1 MKQKKIYLEAIRI
14 FAIFFVVY
22 VHTGIEA
29 AEHYTIAGS
38 TFSYILSL
46 VLYAIAQISVPL
58 FFMVTGAV
66 LLHKEESLRHVL
78 LYRALRIL
86 LIILIFGFVEYA
98 YFNYLNPGVA
108 FSIPIYLWTVYSTT
122 VITQYWYI
130 YAYFALM
137 LILPFI
143 RMMARSMKNS
153 HFWYLFTLFFVLDG
167 ILPIVEYLWGNNR
180 IAVSIPLLADS
191 VFYLLMGYYIVHR
204 SEEFF
209 YRKRTLL
216 VTNIMGIMALL
227 TNTVV
232 ALMAHRQRGA
242 GETLGGM
249 TAMLAVVT
257 FINFRAVFNAMSKS
271 SAGIF
276 HGRFAKLVCT
286 LILFMGSGSFGVY
299 LLEPPL
305 RDTFKPVYIAL
316 EPYISWFPAA
326 IVWILVAMVCG
337 SVVFFILRKIP
348 LLKKLF

>member
-14 FAIFFVVY
+14 FAIFFVIY

-29 AEHYTIAGS
+29 AEHYRVTES
-38 TFSYILSL
+38 TFSYVLSL
-46 VLYAIAQISVPL
+46 VLFAIAQISVPL
-58 FFMVTGAV
+58 FFMVSGAV

-78 LYRALRIL
+78 LHRALRIL

-98 YFNYLNPGVA
+98 YFNYLNPEVA

-122 VITQYWYI
+122 IITQYWYI
-130 YAYFALM
+130 YAYFALI

-143 RMMARSMKNS
+143 RMLARSMENS
-153 HFWYLFTLFFVLDG
+153 HFWYLFVLLFTLDG
-167 ILPIVEYLWGNNR
+167 ILPIIEYLWGNNR

-191 VFYLLMGYYIVHR
+191 VFYLLMGYYIAHR
-204 SEEFF
+204 SEKFF
-209 YRKRTLL
+209 YQKK
-216 VTNIMGIMALL
+216 VIIIANMMGIMALL

-257 FINFRAVFNAMSKS
+257 FINIRTLFQWISHS
-271 SAGIF
+271 SRPIL
-276 HGRFAKLVCT
+276 HGRLAKAIRSI
-286 LILFMGSGSFGVY
+286 ILFIGSGSFGVY

-316 EPYISWFPAA
+316 EPYISWFPAT
-326 IVWILVAMVCG
+326 ILWICAALICG
-337 SVVFFILRKIP
+337 SVIFFILKKIP
-348 LLKKLF
+348 LLKKLL